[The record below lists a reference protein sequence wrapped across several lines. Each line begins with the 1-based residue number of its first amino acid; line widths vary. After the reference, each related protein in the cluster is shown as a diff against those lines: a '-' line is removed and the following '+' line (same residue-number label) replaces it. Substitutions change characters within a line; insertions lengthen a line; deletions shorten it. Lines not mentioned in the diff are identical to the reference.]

1 MFLSL
6 HSDCKYQFKLPC
18 YCARAVPGSRHFCP
32 LCAASRTG
40 QVVQVLCWG
49 LWGVGTQMSE
59 YCYSAASRVGAF
71 WTVLNPVLKIFIFAC
86 GPGSLE
92 LEQNL
97 TFR

>member
-1 MFLSL
+1 
-6 HSDCKYQFKLPC
+6 
-18 YCARAVPGSRHFCP
+18 
-32 LCAASRTG
+32 
-40 QVVQVLCWG
+40 
-49 LWGVGTQMSE
+49 MSE